1 MENFTLKLQ
10 NEGKKP
16 LYEQLYRHIIGEIET
31 GRLKTG
37 EKLPSKRAVCTHLH
51 ISQSTVETA
60 YGMLA
65 AEGYIR
71 AKAKSGYYVSADLYR
86 PTSRQTVAK
95 PPVADGIRTAPRYDF
110 STGAVDT
117 GVFPYAS
124 WARLSREVVSGNTQ
138 LLQRGEASGDP
149 AFRQALCE
157 FLREYRGVRC
167 DADQIIV
174 GAGLEYLLN
183 VLVQVLPE
191 TSIYGLED
199 PGYLAAWQVLRNHG
213 RQIRMIPL
221 DESGLREDQL
231 RQSGATV
238 AFVTPSH
245 QFPMGSTMPVSRRAA
260 LLAWAGEGE
269 DRFIVEDDYDSEFR
283 YASRPIPAMQS
294 LDDGGKVI
302 YVGTFSRSIAPS
314 IRVAYLVLPRRL
326 LPVYEQRLGFA
337 ASTVSRFE
345 QQTLA
350 AFLQRGLYGRH
361 LRRAANLYRKKQQ
374 ILLEELAKIPGAQVW
389 GAQAGLHFLLTVPGK
404 SEEWLVAQAAKAG
417 VPVRGL
423 SSYCRECDCP
433 ESTLVLGFAGLQL
446 EDIPAAAQAL
456 REAFEDKIQNS

>member
-1 MENFTLKLQ
+1 MENVTFKLQ
-10 NEGKKP
+10 NDDKKP
-16 LYEQLYRHIIGEIET
+16 LYEQLYRYIIGEIEA
-31 GRLKTG
+31 GRLKNG
-37 EKLPSKRAVCTHLH
+37 EKLPSKRAIGAHLG

-86 PTSRQTVAK
+86 PASRQTVAK
-95 PPVADGIRTAPRYDF
+95 PPVADGIRTVPRYDF

-191 TSIYGLED
+191 TSVYGLED

-314 IRVAYLVLPRRL
+314 IRVAYLVLPQRL

-350 AFLQRGLYGRH
+350 AFLDRGLYARH

-374 ILLEELAKIPGAQVW
+374 LLLEELEKMEGAIVS
-389 GAQAGLHFLLTVPGK
+389 GAQAGLHFLLTIPGK
-404 SEEWLVAQAAKAG
+404 SEQWLVERAKAAG

-423 SSYCRECDCP
+423 SGYCRECTCP
-433 ESTLVLGFAGLQL
+433 ESTLVLGFAGLTL
-446 EDIPAAAQAL
+446 EEIPAAAKAL
-456 REAFEDKIQNS
+456 REAFEE

>member
-1 MENFTLKLQ
+1 MESITFKLQ
-10 NEGKKP
+10 GGDSRP
-16 LYEQLYRHIIGEIET
+16 LYEQLYRQIVEEIEA
-31 GRLKTG
+31 GRLKNG
-37 EKLPSKRAVCTHLH
+37 EKLPSKRALCAHLH

-60 YGMLA
+60 YGMLT
-65 AEGYIR
+65 AEGYLR
-71 AKAKSGYYVSADLYR
+71 AKAKSGYFVCGELSR
-86 PTSRQTVAK
+86 PLSDKRESVQEAAAEK
-95 PPVADGIRTAPRYDF
+95 KAAPRYDL

-117 GVFPYAS
+117 DIFPYAS
-124 WARLSREVVSGNTQ
+124 WARLSREVVSRNPQ
-138 LLQRGEASGDP
+138 LLQRGEAQGDP
-149 AFRQALCE
+149 ALRQALAG

-167 DADQIIV
+167 SQEQIVV

-191 TSIYGLED
+191 DSVYGLED

-221 DESGLREDQL
+221 DESGMREDRLRE
-231 RQSGATV
+231 SGATV

-245 QFPMGSTMPVSRRAA
+245 QFPMGCTMPVGRRAA
-260 LLAWAGEGE
+260 LLAWAEAAEG
-269 DRFIVEDDYDSEFR
+269 RFIVEDDYDSEFR
-283 YASRPIPAMQS
+283 YLSRPIPAMQS
-294 LDDGGKVI
+294 LDDGERVI

-326 LPVYEQRLGFA
+326 LAAYRQRLGFA

-350 AFLQRGLYGRH
+350 AFISRGLYARH

-374 ILLEELAKIPGAQVW
+374 LLLNELEKLPGARTS
-389 GAQAGLHFLLTVPGK
+389 GAQAGLHFLLTVPGMPEK
-404 SEEWLVAQAAKAG
+404 RLVARAAEAG

-423 SSYCRECDCP
+423 SSYCRECTCP
-433 ESTLVLGFAGLQL
+433 ESTLVLGFAGLRL
-446 EDIPAAAQAL
+446 EDIPAAAAAL
-456 REAFEDKIQNS
+456 REAFLKDV

>member
-1 MENFTLKLQ
+1 MENVTFKLQ
-10 NEGKKP
+10 SDDKKP
-16 LYEQLYRHIIGEIET
+16 LYEQLYRYIIGEIEA
-31 GRLKTG
+31 GRLKNG
-37 EKLPSKRAVCTHLH
+37 EKLPSKRAIGAHLG

-350 AFLQRGLYGRH
+350 AFLDRGLYARH

-374 ILLEELAKIPGAQVW
+374 LLLEELEKMEGVTVS
-389 GAQAGLHFLLTVPGK
+389 GAQAGLHFLLTIPGK
-404 SEEWLVAQAAKAG
+404 SEQWLVERARAAG

-423 SSYCRECDCP
+423 SGYCRECTCP
-433 ESTLVLGFAGLQL
+433 ESTLVLGFAGLKL
-446 EDIPAAAQAL
+446 EEILAAAKAL
-456 REAFEDKIQNS
+456 REAFEK

>member
-1 MENFTLKLQ
+1 MENITLKLQ
-10 NEGKKP
+10 NDDKKP
-16 LYEQLYRHIIGEIET
+16 LYEQLYRYIIGEIEA
-31 GRLKTG
+31 GRLKNG
-37 EKLPSKRAVCTHLH
+37 EKLPSKRAIGAHLS

-71 AKAKSGYYVSADLYR
+71 ARAKSGYYVSADLYR
-86 PTSRQTVAK
+86 PVSRQAQPK
-95 PPVADGIRTAPRYDF
+95 APAADGGRTAPRYDL

-124 WARLSREVVSGNTQ
+124 WARLSREVVSGNPQ

-191 TSIYGLED
+191 NSVYGLED
-199 PGYLAAWQVLRNHG
+199 PGYLAAWQVLRNHS

-221 DESGLREDQL
+221 DENGLREDKL
-231 RQSGATV
+231 RESGATV

-245 QFPMGSTMPVSRRAA
+245 QFPMGSTMPVGRRAA
-260 LLAWAGEGE
+260 LLAWAEEGE
-269 DRFIVEDDYDSEFR
+269 ARFIVEDDYDSEFR

-350 AFLQRGLYGRH
+350 AFLDRGLYARH

-374 ILLEELAKIPGAQVW
+374 LLLEELAKIPGAKVS
-389 GAQAGLHFLLTVPGK
+389 GAQAGLHFLLTIPGK
-404 SEEWLVAQAAKAG
+404 SEEWLVERAKGAG

-423 SSYCRECDCP
+423 SGYCRECPCP
-433 ESTLVLGFAGLQL
+433 ESTLVLGFAGLKL
-446 EDIPAAAQAL
+446 EEIPEAARAL
-456 REAFEDKIQNS
+456 REAF

>member
-1 MENFTLKLQ
+1 MESITIKLQ
-10 NEGKKP
+10 SGDRRP
-16 LYEQLYRHIIGEIET
+16 LYEQLYRQIVEEIEA
-31 GRLKTG
+31 GRLKNG
-37 EKLPSKRAVCTHLH
+37 EKLPSKRALCAHLH

-60 YGMLA
+60 YGMLT
-65 AEGYIR
+65 AEGYLR
-71 AKAKSGYYVSADLYR
+71 AKAKSGYFVCGELSR
-86 PTSRQTVAK
+86 PLSDRREAAPEAAAEK
-95 PPVADGIRTAPRYDF
+95 KAAPRYDL

-117 GVFPYAS
+117 DIFPYAS
-124 WARLSREVVSGNTQ
+124 WARLSREVVSRNPQ
-138 LLQRGEASGDP
+138 LLQRGEAQGDP
-149 AFRQALCE
+149 ALRQALAG

-167 DADQIIV
+167 SREQIVV

-191 TSIYGLED
+191 DSVYGLED

-221 DESGLREDQL
+221 DESGMREDRLRE
-231 RQSGATV
+231 SGATV

-245 QFPMGSTMPVSRRAA
+245 QFPMGCTMPVGRRAA
-260 LLAWAGEGE
+260 LLAWAEAAEG
-269 DRFIVEDDYDSEFR
+269 RFIVEDDYDSEFR
-283 YASRPIPAMQS
+283 YLSRPIPAMQS
-294 LDDGGKVI
+294 LDDGERVI

-326 LPVYEQRLGFA
+326 LAAYRQRLGFA

-350 AFLQRGLYGRH
+350 NFISRGLYARH

-374 ILLEELAKIPGAQVW
+374 LLLNELQKLPGAQAS
-389 GAQAGLHFLLTVPGK
+389 GAQAGLHFLLTVPGIPEK
-404 SEEWLVAQAAKAG
+404 QLVDRAAEVG

-423 SSYCRECDCP
+423 SSYCRECPCP
-433 ESTLVLGFAGLQL
+433 ESTLVLGFAGLRL
-446 EDIPAAAQAL
+446 EDIPAAAAAL
-456 REAFEDKIQNS
+456 REAFSKDV

>member
-1 MENFTLKLQ
+1 MESITFKLQ
-10 NEGKKP
+10 GGDSRP
-16 LYEQLYRHIIGEIET
+16 LYEQLYRQIVEEIEA
-31 GRLKTG
+31 GRLKNG
-37 EKLPSKRAVCTHLH
+37 EKLPSKRALCAHLH

-60 YGMLA
+60 YGMLT
-65 AEGYIR
+65 AEGYLR
-71 AKAKSGYYVSADLYR
+71 AKAKSGYFVCGELSR
-86 PTSRQTVAK
+86 PLSDKREAVQEAAAEK
-95 PPVADGIRTAPRYDF
+95 KAAPRYDL

-117 GVFPYAS
+117 DIFPYAS
-124 WARLSREVVSGNTQ
+124 WARLSREVVSRNPQ
-138 LLQRGEASGDP
+138 LLQRGEAQGDP
-149 AFRQALCE
+149 ALRQALAD

-167 DADQIIV
+167 SQEQIVV

-191 TSIYGLED
+191 DSVYGLED

-221 DESGLREDQL
+221 DESGMREDRLRE
-231 RQSGATV
+231 SGATV

-245 QFPMGSTMPVSRRAA
+245 QFPMGCTMPVGRRAA
-260 LLAWAGEGE
+260 LLAWAEAAEG
-269 DRFIVEDDYDSEFR
+269 RFIVEDDYDSEFR
-283 YASRPIPAMQS
+283 YLSRPIPAMQS
-294 LDDGGKVI
+294 LDDGDRVI

-326 LPVYEQRLGFA
+326 LAAYRQRLGFA

-350 AFLQRGLYGRH
+350 AFISRGLYARH

-374 ILLEELAKIPGAQVW
+374 LLLNELEKLPGARAS
-389 GAQAGLHFLLTVPGK
+389 GAQAGLHFLLTVPGMPEK
-404 SEEWLVAQAAKAG
+404 QLVARAAEAG

-423 SSYCRECDCP
+423 SSYCRECTCP
-433 ESTLVLGFAGLQL
+433 ESTLVLGFAGLRL
-446 EDIPAAAQAL
+446 EDIPAAAAAL
-456 REAFEDKIQNS
+456 REAFLKDV

>member
-1 MENFTLKLQ
+1 MENVTFKLQ
-10 NEGKKP
+10 SDDKKP
-16 LYEQLYRHIIGEIET
+16 LYEQLYRYIIGEIEA
-31 GRLKTG
+31 GRLKNG
-37 EKLPSKRAVCTHLH
+37 EKLPSKRAIGAHLG

-191 TSIYGLED
+191 TSVYGLED

-221 DESGLREDQL
+221 DKSGLREDQL

-350 AFLQRGLYGRH
+350 AFLDRGLYARH

-374 ILLEELAKIPGAQVW
+374 LLLEELEKMEGVTVS
-389 GAQAGLHFLLTVPGK
+389 GAQAGLHFLLTIPGK
-404 SEEWLVAQAAKAG
+404 SEQWLVERARAAG

-423 SSYCRECDCP
+423 SGYCRECTCP
-433 ESTLVLGFAGLQL
+433 ESTLVLGFAGLKL
-446 EDIPAAAQAL
+446 EEIPAAAKAL
-456 REAFEDKIQNS
+456 REAFEE

>member
-1 MENFTLKLQ
+1 MESITFKLQ
-10 NEGKKP
+10 GGDSRP
-16 LYEQLYRHIIGEIET
+16 LYEQLYRQIVEEIEA
-31 GRLKTG
+31 GRLKNG
-37 EKLPSKRAVCTHLH
+37 EKLPSKRALCAHLH

-60 YGMLA
+60 YGMLT
-65 AEGYIR
+65 AEGYLR
-71 AKAKSGYYVSADLYR
+71 AKAKSGYFVCGELSR
-86 PTSRQTVAK
+86 PLSDKREAVQEAAAEK
-95 PPVADGIRTAPRYDF
+95 KAAPRYDL

-117 GVFPYAS
+117 DIFPYAS
-124 WARLSREVVSGNTQ
+124 WARLSREVVSRNPQ
-138 LLQRGEASGDP
+138 LLQRGEAQGDP
-149 AFRQALCE
+149 ALRQALAD

-167 DADQIIV
+167 SQEQIVV

-191 TSIYGLED
+191 DSVYGLED

-221 DESGLREDQL
+221 DESGMREDCLRE
-231 RQSGATV
+231 SGATV

-245 QFPMGSTMPVSRRAA
+245 QFPMGCTMPVGRRAA
-260 LLAWAGEGE
+260 LLAWAEAAEG
-269 DRFIVEDDYDSEFR
+269 RFIVEDDYDSEFR
-283 YASRPIPAMQS
+283 YLSRPIPAMQS
-294 LDDGGKVI
+294 LDDGDRVI

-326 LPVYEQRLGFA
+326 LAAYRQRLGFA

-350 AFLQRGLYGRH
+350 AFISRGLYARH

-374 ILLEELAKIPGAQVW
+374 LLLNELEKLPGARAS
-389 GAQAGLHFLLTVPGK
+389 GAQAGLHFLLTVPGMPEK
-404 SEEWLVAQAAKAG
+404 QLVARAAEAG

-423 SSYCRECDCP
+423 SSYCRECTCP
-433 ESTLVLGFAGLQL
+433 ESTLVLGFAGLRL
-446 EDIPAAAQAL
+446 EDIPAAAAAL
-456 REAFEDKIQNS
+456 REAFLKDV

>member
-1 MENFTLKLQ
+1 MENITLKLQ
-10 NEGKKP
+10 NDDKKP
-16 LYEQLYRHIIGEIET
+16 LYEQLYRYIIGEIEA
-31 GRLKTG
+31 GRLKNG
-37 EKLPSKRAVCTHLH
+37 EKLPSKRAIGAHLS

-86 PTSRQTVAK
+86 PASRQTVVK
-95 PPVADGIRTAPRYDF
+95 PPVADGVRTAPRYDF

-124 WARLSREVVSGNTQ
+124 WARLSREVVSQNPQ
-138 LLQRGEASGDP
+138 LLQRGEARGDP
-149 AFRQALCE
+149 AFRQALRE

-167 DADQIIV
+167 EADQIIV

-191 TSIYGLED
+191 ASVYGLED

-213 RQIRMIPL
+213 RRIRMIPL
-221 DESGLREDQL
+221 DESGLREDKL
-231 RQSGATV
+231 RESGATV

-269 DRFIVEDDYDSEFR
+269 DRFVVEDDYDSEFR
-283 YASRPIPAMQS
+283 YLSRPIPAMQS

-350 AFLQRGLYGRH
+350 AFLERGLYARH

-374 ILLEELAKIPGAQVW
+374 LLLEELARIPGATVS
-389 GAQAGLHFLLTVPGK
+389 GAHAGLHFLLTVPGK
-404 SEEWLVAQAAKAG
+404 NEGWLVERARGAG

-423 SSYCRECDCP
+423 STYCRECDCP
-433 ESTLVLGFAGLQL
+433 ESTLVLGFAGLKL
-446 EDIPAAAQAL
+446 EDIPEAAKVL
-456 REAFEDKIQNS
+456 REAFEA

>member
-1 MENFTLKLQ
+1 MENVTFKLQ
-10 NEGKKP
+10 PEDKRP
-16 LYEQLYRHIIGEIET
+16 LYEQLYRYMIEEIEA
-31 GRLKTG
+31 GRLKNG
-37 EKLPSKRAVCTHLH
+37 EKLPSKRALCAHLH

-60 YGMLA
+60 YGMLT
-65 AEGYIR
+65 AEGYLL
-71 AKAKSGYYVSADLYR
+71 AKPKSGYYVSADLQR
-86 PTSRQTVAK
+86 PIGRADLAEGQSA
-95 PPVADGIRTAPRYDF
+95 PPQKIAPRYDF

-124 WARLSREVVSGNTQ
+124 WARLSREVVSGNPG
-138 LLQRGEASGDP
+138 LLQRGEAQGDML
-149 AFRQALCE
+149 FRQALCE

-167 DADQIIV
+167 QPDQIVV

-183 VLVQVLPE
+183 VLVQILPE
-191 TSIYGLED
+191 TSVFGLED
-199 PGYLAAWQVLRNHG
+199 PGYYAAWQVLRNHG
-213 RQIRMIPL
+213 RACRMIPL
-221 DESGLREDQL
+221 DGSGLREDIL
-231 RQSGATV
+231 RESGATV

-245 QFPMGSTMPVSRRAA
+245 QFPMGCTMPVSRRAS
-260 LLAWAGEGE
+260 LLSWAEE
-269 DRFIVEDDYDSEFR
+269 SDDRFIVEDDYDSEFR

-350 AFLQRGLYGRH
+350 AFLQRGLYSRH

-374 ILLEELAKIPGAQVW
+374 ALLTELAKIPGATVR
-389 GAQAGLHFLLTVPGK
+389 GAEAGLHFLLTVPGK

-423 SSYCRECDCP
+423 SSYCKECACL
-433 ESTLVLGFAGLQL
+433 ESTLVLGFAGLNP
-446 EDIPAAAQAL
+446 EEIPAAAATL
-456 REAFEDKIQNS
+456 REAFER